1 MRRPRGRRGAASPNA
16 SLDVPAASDGPPA
29 LAGDPDVA
37 VVVVH
42 ADAEVVVVDKPAGV
56 VVHPGAGQANGT
68 PAHGL
73 LARFPEVAGVG
84 EPDRPGIVHRLDK
97 GTSGL
102 LVVARTPGAYASLVA
117 QLQARTVERRYHAL
131 VRGRVEAD
139 AGLVDARVGRG
150 RKDPTRMAVSTAGR
164 EARTR
169 YQVVTR
175 FDRPAPVT
183 LVECRLET
191 GSAAWVRRPGYCAHE
206 WRRPPRSRTTAAP
219 VSPRS
224 CRPCWAT
231 APRPPGSPMSRRRPP
246 RWSCWC
252 WTGWGGC
259 SSTGA
264 GPGPGAGR
272 HGGRPDHLRGA
283 HHHGHG
289 SHVPDDR
296 AVPAHG
302 VVGYRVKV
310 GPGAVMNVLR
320 WRVAGADARH
330 DVPPA
335 EFHPHPVFAGTRP
348 PVVTRAEFAATG
360 FSGAHLAA
368 TSLQGWRLPSALAVE
383 VRRQVVA
390 GAPFVYAYYD
400 GVDKVAHDKVSATT
414 TTPS

>member
-191 GSAAWVRRPGYCAHE
+191 GSAAWVRRPGFGGLGTVRTNGAGPHAPGLRRRLYRLARAGPAG
-206 WRRPPRSRTTAAP
+206 RRPPARL
-219 VSPRS
+219 
-224 CRPCWAT
+224 
-231 APRPPGSPMSRRRPP
+231 APRCRGVGLPG
-246 RWSCWC
+246 
-252 WTGWGGC
+252 
-259 SSTGA
+259 
-264 GPGPGAGR
+264 GPAGAGR
-272 HGGRPDHLRGA
+272 VGVAAARPAPGRA
-283 HHHGHG
+283 
-289 SHVPDDR
+289 
-296 AVPAHG
+296 PA
-302 VVGYRVKV
+302 
-310 GPGAVMNVLR
+310 
-320 WRVAGADARH
+320 
-330 DVPPA
+330 
-335 EFHPHPVFAGTRP
+335 
-348 PVVTRAEFAATG
+348 
-360 FSGAHLAA
+360 LAA
-368 TSLQGWRLPSALAVE
+368 MAGGPITSVAPTTTATALTSL
-383 VRRQVVA
+383 
-390 GAPFVYAYYD
+390 
-400 GVDKVAHDKVSATT
+400 TT
-414 TTPS
+414 GLSPPTASWGTA